1 MLLKMSDLNE
11 VSFCRRWLLTQEI
24 TTDQSVETKDQW
36 NLESSVIHETP
47 VSLPTP
53 PPPFKGEAPLL
64 KKKLDDCNRTKP
76 KRCLLNET

>member
-1 MLLKMSDLNE
+1 MLLKLSDLKE

-36 NLESSVIHETP
+36 NLQSFMRHLNHCQTTP
-47 VSLPTP
+47 APL
-53 PPPFKGEAPLL
+53 KGEAPLL
-64 KKKLDDCNRTKP
+64 KKKLDDCNKTKP